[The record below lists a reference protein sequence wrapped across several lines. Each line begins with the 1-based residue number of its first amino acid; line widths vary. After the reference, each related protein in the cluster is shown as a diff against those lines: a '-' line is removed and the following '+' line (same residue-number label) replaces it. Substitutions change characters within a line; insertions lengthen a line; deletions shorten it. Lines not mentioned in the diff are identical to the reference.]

1 MNLKRLFWAV
11 LALGAI
17 SCSTDD
23 ADNPKEEVKVT
34 AKADFVVIG
43 EDLDRVFQYSYE
55 GAVDNGQ
62 LVDLTD
68 QLGVLP
74 SYLTLRQVNELL
86 SFYSFGGGAFSLA
99 QIDLATGARANFDD
113 FYANGPGRSVVWG
126 ANNLSNVFF
135 AYLGP
140 SGTRNLA
147 IQSVNLQDFS
157 TEDLTVDF
165 DIDTAF
171 QPLFFGER
179 IFITYRDGRGDYKLT
194 AYDTE
199 SKTLGTYLNFGDVP
213 ISILIDDMGDLVV
226 VKNGVDASIEV
237 YDINTMSLVRSAQLD
252 FNSGFSP
259 GPVEGAVLSGDR
271 LYYALPFVQ
280 PARYPAGPAIFDFV
294 TQENFVADLTG
305 IATEI
310 EQELKTTVL
319 ITAQS
324 YDPQQEV
331 FLVGYGTTSDEV
343 LGGVMQIAIDG
354 QLVANITFPFFPTY
368 FVKN

>member
-1 MNLKRLFWAV
+1 MNLKRLLWAV
-11 LALGAI
+11 LALVAI
-17 SCSTDD
+17 GCSTDET
-23 ADNPKEEVKVT
+23 DNQKEEVKVT

-43 EDLDRVFQYSYE
+43 ENLENVFQYNYE
-55 GAVDNGQ
+55 ASIDSGQ

-99 QIDLATGARANFDD
+99 QIDLATGARANFDS

-126 ANNLSNVFF
+126 TNNLSNVFF

-147 IQSVNLQDFS
+147 IQSVSLQDFS
-157 TEDLTVDF
+157 TEDVTVDF

-171 QPLFFGER
+171 QPLFYEEK
-179 IFITYRDGRGDYKLT
+179 IFITFRDGRGDYKLT
-194 AYDTE
+194 FYDTD
-199 SKTLGTYLNFGDVP
+199 SKTLGTTLNFGAVP
-213 ISILIDDMGDLVV
+213 ISILIDEMGDLVV
-226 VKNGVDASIEV
+226 VKNGVNASIEV
-237 YDINTMSLVRSAQLD
+237 YDTNTLSVVDSAQLD

-259 GPVEGAVLSGDR
+259 GPIEGAVLSNDR

-294 TQENFVADLTG
+294 TQENFVADFTG
-305 IATEI
+305 IATDI
-310 EQELKTTVL
+310 EQELGVTIL

-324 YDPQQEV
+324 YDSYQEV

-343 LGGVMQIAIDG
+343 LGGVMQISTDG
-354 QLVANITFPFFPTY
+354 KLVANITLPFFPTY